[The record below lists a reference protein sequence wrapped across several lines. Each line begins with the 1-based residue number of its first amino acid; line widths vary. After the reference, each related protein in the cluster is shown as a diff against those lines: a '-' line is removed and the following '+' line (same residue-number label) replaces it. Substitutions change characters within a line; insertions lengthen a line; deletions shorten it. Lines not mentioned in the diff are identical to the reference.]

1 MKTNDEPSNEETQE
15 SETLNLTPEEEEQRM
30 EEMFAAAFQETPEA
44 ASRMKILSL
53 DLSVNTVGFATLQ
66 IYNDGEQKWNWGTWI
81 LEGYNLLQRCAD
93 LCAYIQQSGNDDFTD
108 LILEWPTFYA
118 SEKGEVAAKQ
128 NFTINLAAVG
138 MYTAGF
144 FHLPVE
150 RIELVTAPQWKG
162 QADKRITARRF
173 FRHFGEDALV
183 VDHNTVDAVMLLL
196 ARAKKR
202 GLV

>member
-1 MKTNDEPSNEETQE
+1 MTTNEDKLST
-15 SETLNLTPEEEEQRM
+15 
-30 EEMFAAAFQETPEA
+30 ETPEFEPVPQMVRKLLA
-44 ASRMKILSL
+44 L
-53 DLSVNTVGFATLQ
+53 DPSVNNVGFATLQ
-66 IYNDGEQKWNWGTWI
+66 IFDNGQQQWTWGTWN

-93 LCAYIQQSGNDDFTD
+93 LCAYIQQSGNADFTD

-128 NFTINLAAVG
+128 DYTINLAAIA
-138 MYTAGF
+138 MYCAGF
-144 FHLPVE
+144 FHLPVD

-173 FRHFGEDALV
+173 FKNFGYDALV
-183 VDHNTVDAVMLLL
+183 VDHNTIDATMLLL

-202 GLV
+202 KII